1 MAHESDEILRR
12 YIEKIVRLQREREQ
26 EEISENDLRQIAVEA
41 GMSDADLA
49 YAEKRTLEYL
59 DRGSGFIR
67 YGNWDRAITELDQA
81 AALAPA
87 NTTVLN
93 ALATAHWNR
102 FLLRATE
109 EDRDT
114 AARYAERT
122 LRIDPRNDPALR
134 LLSTIHRGGEEAPT
148 PVVPGVHMARK
159 RSTVGIALGVAIAAL
174 GAGIALWL
182 IAAPSGEPAPPP
194 AIEESAPPQA
204 MTPPAPPAPP
214 AEAPADTGFA
224 RLVATFGNEGIGPGL
239 FRDGRSIAADG
250 AGNIYVGEYS
260 NGRVQ
265 MFDSAGSFI
274 TQWNIGEKRYIKA
287 MAADRAGTVYI
298 AHSNGLYRYEGSS
311 GAELGK
317 VKFGSRGSGCT
328 DVVATA
334 DGGLITSWDGNSR
347 SGIMIDPE
355 GKDDIVRFD
364 KNGKVVRTIVSAIS
378 KAADEFEFNVRVA
391 EDGLGTIYAL
401 GSIHRAVFKFSPEG
415 RFITRFGGGES
426 GKFSS
431 PDAIAVDGKGRVY
444 VADFG
449 GVLVFDSEGGY
460 LGTIDIRGVAS
471 GLVFNPRGE
480 LLVVARTKVYRY
492 AIRK

>member
-49 YAEKRTLEYL
+49 YAEERLLEYL
-59 DRGSGFIR
+59 DRGNGFIR

-81 AALAPA
+81 ATLAPS

-93 ALATAHWNR
+93 ALANAHWNR

-114 AARYAERT
+114 AVRYAERT

-134 LLSTIHRGGEEAPT
+134 LLSTIHRGGEKPPV
-148 PVVPGVHMARK
+148 PVVPGMHMARK
-159 RSTVGIALGVAIAAL
+159 RSTVGIALGVAVAML

-182 IAAPSGEPAPPP
+182 ASAPSENSSAPP
-194 AIEESAPPQA
+194 AIEEAAPPA
-204 MTPPAPPAPP
+204 VTAPAPPPP
-214 AEAPADTGFA
+214 ATAVPADTGFA
-224 RLVATFGNEGIGPGL
+224 SLVATFGDEGIGPGL
-239 FRDGRSIAADG
+239 FSDGRSIAADG

-265 MFDSAGSFI
+265 MFDSAGTFV
-274 TQWNIGEKRYIKA
+274 TQWNIGAKRYIKA

-311 GAELGK
+311 GTELGR
-317 VKFGSRGSGCT
+317 VKFGSKGSGCT
-328 DVVATA
+328 DVVATP
-334 DGGLITSWDGNSR
+334 DGGLITAWDGNSR
-347 SGIMIDPE
+347 GGIMIDPE

-364 KNGKVVRTIVSAIS
+364 RNGKVVRTIVSAIS
-378 KAADEFEFNVRVA
+378 KATDEFEFNARVA
-391 EDGLGTIYAL
+391 EDGLGNIYAL

-415 RFITRFGGGES
+415 RFINRFGGGES

-431 PDAIAVDGKGRVY
+431 PDAIAVDGQGRVY

-460 LGTIDIRGVAS
+460 LGTIDVRGVAS
-471 GLVFNPRGE
+471 GMVFNPRGE

>member
-26 EEISENDLRQIAVEA
+26 EEISENDLRQIAVDA
-41 GMSDADLA
+41 GMTDADLA
-49 YAEKRTLEYL
+49 YAEERMLEYL

-67 YGNWDRAITELDQA
+67 YGSWDRAITELDQA
-81 AALAPA
+81 AALAPS

-102 FLLRATE
+102 FLLRARE

-114 AARYAERT
+114 AVRYAERT

-134 LLSTIHRGGEEAPT
+134 LLSTIHRGGEET
-148 PVVPGVHMARK
+148 PMPPVPGMHMARK
-159 RSTVGIALGVAIAAL
+159 RSTVAIAVAVAAAML

-182 IAAPSGEPAPPP
+182 ISAPSGQSSAPPAIQEEAAPPLPAPAPPP
-194 AIEESAPPQA
+194 
-204 MTPPAPPAPP
+204 PAADV
-214 AEAPADTGFA
+214 PADTGFA
-224 RLVATFGNEGIGPGL
+224 RLVATFGDEGIGPGL

-250 AGNIYVGEYS
+250 AGNIYVGEYG

-265 MFDSAGSFI
+265 MFDSAGSFL
-274 TQWNIGEKRYIKA
+274 TQWNIGEKHYIRA
-287 MAADRAGTVYI
+287 MAADRGGTVYI

-311 GAELGK
+311 GAELGR

-328 DVVATA
+328 DVVATP
-334 DGGLITSWDGNSR
+334 DGGLITTWDGNSR
-347 SGIMIDPE
+347 SGLMIDPE

-364 KNGKVVRTIVSAIS
+364 KNGKVVRTIVTAVS
-378 KAADEFEFNVRVA
+378 KAADGFEFNVRVA
-391 EDGLGTIYAL
+391 EDGLGNIYAL
-401 GSIHRAVFKFSPEG
+401 GSIHRAVFKFSPQG
-415 RFITRFGGGES
+415 RFITRFGGGET

-431 PDAIAVDGKGRVY
+431 PDAIAVDGQGRVY

-471 GLVFNPRGE
+471 GLVFNPKGE